1 MLDAN
6 HRRNRLAYQGLAT
19 LLEHAGLADH
29 AHYLNW
35 GYHSDGPDRDQAC
48 HRIAEHEPNH
58 SQARLVLEI
67 IGKTPLDGKR
77 IMDIGCGRG
86 GALALLQRFYT
97 PTQLIGIDISPSNI
111 AYCRQQHPGRRLR
124 FQLGDACRL
133 PHPDNSVD
141 VVLNMESSGAYSD
154 LPAFFGQ
161 VQRILVPQGYF
172 CFSDVID
179 QESLPLLQEALSLCG
194 LELQQH
200 RSVRQEVLASRR
212 RASPHLWRRLQ
223 QVLAELDNPSLH
235 AELQQYLANPDSPLF
250 AALEEGRA
258 DYIIQQW
265 RKSTKRA
272 QPIGPAL
279 QEALRQ
285 RGQRLEQV
293 QQPRQTRP
301 PTPRPATPAE
311 RGRSWLPLSHPA
323 TQARPGHCQL
333 FALPYA
339 GGGAS
344 IYRDWTSASAHWSL
358 HPLQLPGHE
367 NRLAEAAHVDMDKLV
382 QQLAAVLQPYVQQPW
397 ALLGCSLGGKI
408 AFELARHFSAQG
420 TPPQHLIV
428 LACPAPS
435 VPIRQALSHLPPAQ
449 FAHAVAQLGGTPTD
463 ILQHADMMQAVMPAL
478 RSDSQLAEHYCCAS
492 DCSIDAPITLF
503 YAEDDHLV
511 TPEQAL
517 QWRNHTRGRFS
528 AQAVAGGHFFLRQQR
543 PELLACIDQLLSSPW
558 TEEIAHA

>member
-6 HRRNRLAYQGLAT
+6 HRRNRLAYQGLAA

-35 GYHSDGPDRDQAC
+35 GYHSDSPDRDQAC
-48 HRIAEHEPNH
+48 HRIAEHEANH

-67 IGKTPLDGKR
+67 IGNTSLDGKR

-86 GALALLQRFYT
+86 GALALLQRFYA
-97 PTQLIGIDISPSNI
+97 PTQLMGIDISPSNI
-111 AYCRQQHPGRRLR
+111 AYCRQQHQGRRLR

-154 LPAFFGQ
+154 LPAFFRQ
-161 VQRILVPQGYF
+161 VQRVMAPEGYF

-179 QESLPLLQEALSLCG
+179 QESLPLLQEAMYLCG

-223 QVLAELDNPSLH
+223 HVLAELDNPSLH
-235 AELQQYLANPDSPLF
+235 AELQRYLANPDSPLF
-250 AALEEGRA
+250 AALEQGRA
-258 DYIIQQW
+258 DYIIQHW
-265 RKSTKRA
+265 RKSTRTP
-272 QPIGPAL
+272 QSIGPAL
-279 QEALRQ
+279 QEALSQ
-285 RGQRLEQV
+285 RGQRLEQLQQT
-293 QQPRQTRP
+293 QQPQAG
-301 PTPRPATPAE
+301 PAGK
-311 RGRSWLPLSHPA
+311 GRSWLPFSSPTA
-323 TQARPGHCQL
+323 QAKAGHCQL

-344 IYRDWTSASAHWSL
+344 IYRDWMSASAHWSM

-367 NRLAEAAHVDMDKLV
+367 NRLAEPAHVDMDRLV
-382 QQLAAVLQPYVQQPW
+382 HQLAAVLLPYAHQPW

-408 AFELARHFSAQG
+408 AFELARQLSAQG
-420 TPPQHLIV
+420 MPPQHLIV
-428 LACPAPS
+428 MACPAPS
-435 VPIRQALSHLPPAQ
+435 VPVRQALSHLPPAQ
-449 FAHAVAQLGGTPTD
+449 FANAVAQLGGTPAD

-478 RSDSQLAEHYCCAS
+478 RSDSQLAEHYCCTS
-492 DCSIDAPITLF
+492 DCAIDAPITLF
-503 YAEDDHLV
+503 YAEDDQLV
-511 TPEQAL
+511 TPQQAL
-517 QWRNHTRGRFS
+517 QWRGHTRGSFS
-528 AQAVAGGHFFLRQQR
+528 AQVVSGGHFFLRQQR
-543 PELLACIDQLLSSPW
+543 PQLLACIDQLLTCTSQ
-558 TEEIAHA
+558 EEIPQA

>member
-35 GYHSDGPDRDQAC
+35 GYHSDSLDKDQAC
-48 HRIAEHEPNH
+48 HRVAEHEPNQ

-67 IGKTPLDGKR
+67 IGNTALDGKR

-86 GALALLQRFYT
+86 GALALLQRFYE
-97 PTQLIGIDISPSNI
+97 PAQLMGIDISPSNI
-111 AYCRQQHPGRRLR
+111 AYCRQQHQGRRLR

-141 VVLNMESSGAYSD
+141 VILNMESSGAYSD
-154 LPAFFGQ
+154 LPAFFRQ
-161 VQRILVPQGYF
+161 VHRVLAPEGYF

-179 QESLPLLQEALSLCG
+179 QTSLPLMQEAMFLCG
-194 LELQQH
+194 LELHQH

-212 RASPHLWRRLQ
+212 RASPHLWQRLKR
-223 QVLAELDNPSLH
+223 VLAELDNPSLH

-250 AALEEGRA
+250 AALEQGRA
-258 DYIIQQW
+258 DYIIQHW
-265 RKSTKRA
+265 RKSTRA
-272 QPIGPAL
+272 PQPIGPGL

-285 RGQRLEQV
+285 RGQRLEQLQQT
-293 QQPRQTRP
+293 QQPQAAP
-301 PTPRPATPAE
+301 GSKA
-311 RGRSWLPLSHPA
+311 GNWLPLSSP
-323 TQARPGHCQL
+323 TVQAKPGHCQL

-344 IYRDWTSASAHWSL
+344 IYRDWMSASTHWSM

-367 NRLAEAAHVDMDKLV
+367 NRLAEPAHVDMGRLV
-382 QQLAAVLQPYVQQPW
+382 HQLAAVLQPYVHQPW

-428 LACPAPS
+428 MACPAPS
-435 VPIRQALSHLPPAQ
+435 VPVLQALSHLPQSQ
-449 FAHAVAQLGGTPTD
+449 FANAVAQLGGTPAD
-463 ILQHADMMQAVMPAL
+463 ILQHADMMQTVMPAL

-492 DCSIDAPITLF
+492 DCAIDAPIALF

-511 TPEQAL
+511 TPQQAL
-517 QWRNHTRGRFS
+517 KWQGHTRGAFS
-528 AQAVAGGHFFLRQQR
+528 VQAVTGGHFFLRQQR
-543 PELLACIDQLLSSPW
+543 PQLLACIDQLLTSPRP
-558 TEEIAHA
+558 EEIANA

>member
-35 GYHSDGPDRDQAC
+35 GYHSDSLDRDQAC
-48 HRIAEHEPNH
+48 HRVAEHEPNQ

-67 IGKTPLDGKR
+67 IGNTALDGKR

-86 GALALLQRFYT
+86 GALALLQRFYE
-97 PTQLIGIDISPSNI
+97 PAQLIGIDISPSNI
-111 AYCRQQHPGRRLR
+111 AYCRQQHQGRRLR

-141 VVLNMESSGAYSD
+141 VILNMESSGAYSD
-154 LPAFFGQ
+154 LPAFFRQ
-161 VQRILVPQGYF
+161 VHRVLAPEGYF

-179 QESLPLLQEALSLCG
+179 QESLPLRQEAMFLCG
-194 LELQQH
+194 LELHQH

-212 RASPHLWRRLQ
+212 RASPHLWQRLK

-250 AALEEGRA
+250 AALEQGRA
-258 DYIIQQW
+258 DYIIQHW
-265 RKSTKRA
+265 RKSTRA
-272 QPIGPAL
+272 PQPIGPGL

-285 RGQRLEQV
+285 RGQRLEKLQQT
-293 QQPRQTRP
+293 QQPQAAP
-301 PTPRPATPAE
+301 VGKA
-311 RGRSWLPLSHPA
+311 GSWLPLSSP
-323 TQARPGHCQL
+323 TVQVKPGHCQL

-344 IYRDWTSASAHWSL
+344 IYRDWMSASTHWSM

-367 NRLAEAAHVDMDKLV
+367 NRLAEPAHVDMGRLV
-382 QQLAAVLQPYVQQPW
+382 HQLAAVLQPYVHQPW

-428 LACPAPS
+428 MACPAPS
-435 VPIRQALSHLPPAQ
+435 VPVLQALSHLPQSQ
-449 FAHAVAQLGGTPTD
+449 FANAVAQLGGTPAD

-492 DCSIDAPITLF
+492 DCAIDAPIALF

-511 TPEQAL
+511 TPQQAL
-517 QWRNHTRGRFS
+517 QWHGHTRGAFS

-543 PELLACIDQLLSSPW
+543 PQLLARIDQLLASPW
-558 TEEIAHA
+558 PEEIANA